1 MTEYTMNFY
10 RNQTTTQL
18 SLSVFPCIALYS
30 HVTKEM
36 RKKMS
41 LFFPTRNLMARWR
54 FQIAS
59 SLHAA
64 KSRLKSQPKLQQ
76 KSPV

>member
-1 MTEYTMNFY
+1 MY
-10 RNQTTTQL
+10 
-18 SLSVFPCIALYS
+18 
-30 HVTKEM
+30 
-36 RKKMS
+36 

-64 KSRLKSQPKLQQ
+64 KSRLKSQQ
-76 KSPV
+76 KIAAEIAAKIASVNGPFRNAPIGW